1 MLLPVII
8 ALVGCPGL
16 LKRPKTP
23 EGFALVQSGTFW
35 MGDEFE
41 DLNTFCRPV
50 HQVALTYNYW
60 MKKYEVTFAEYD
72 AFCDEEGK
80 TKPET
85 IKDGEEDQD
94 R

>member
-1 MLLPVII
+1 M
-8 ALVGCPGL
+8 
-16 LKRPKTP
+16 
-23 EGFALVQSGTFW
+23 
-35 MGDEFE
+35 
-41 DLNTFCRPV
+41 
-50 HQVALTYNYW
+50 ALTYNYW

-80 TKPET
+80 NKPET